1 MCVMGSGSEDV
12 VWNRR
17 FGNTALNANV
27 MGKVMTACDWWRTV
41 EHVLLHYE
49 LYDLDKEKLV

>member
-1 MCVMGSGSEDV
+1 MGSGSEDV